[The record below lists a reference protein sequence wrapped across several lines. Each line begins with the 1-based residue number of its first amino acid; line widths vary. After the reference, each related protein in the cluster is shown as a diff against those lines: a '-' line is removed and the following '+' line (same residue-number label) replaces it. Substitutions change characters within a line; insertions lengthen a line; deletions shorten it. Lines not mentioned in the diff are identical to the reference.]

1 MTDAVNTG
9 AAAPMDEGATLPCI
23 VGASTTG
30 VPARL
35 RIAGVGARAYAFTVD
50 FNIRIALAFAWYA
63 TGAVLHASAAATEVT
78 LRRPREPDLWWTY
91 AIDIPVVVIFLLYHP
106 IVETLMRGVSPGK
119 RFAGVRIATLEGGV
133 PNVGALLLRNL
144 FRLIDS
150 APMFYGVGLLMALA
164 NRRSQRLGDLAAGT
178 LLVYDDGRAE
188 MTLAS
193 RSGFAAV
200 SALLAEHRAVAKRLA
215 LARRDAPDSVSTEA
229 LETRH
234 AALHHGLTQDTP
246 TMREVLRKFAEES
259 LPAATRELRPFL
271 GATLLGFVVAAVAG
285 WGLVTVEPESIRL
298 FASPEMLQK
307 VQAGELWT
315 EGLLGVAPSSVIS
328 GAIFFNNAVV
338 ALVAW
343 LLGFLFALGTIY
355 AIGVNGMMFGAL
367 TALCVSKGLGAEL
380 LDFVVAHGP
389 AEIFCLCVAGAA
401 GAVVGDALAHPGE
414 STRSDAFAAAV
425 RRTAVLLPSI
435 AIVLMFCGLIEGYVS
450 TSSLPFA
457 AKAVIGAGALVVA
470 ISALV
475 DWRGDRG
482 TPPPT
487 PPPRGV
493 PASR

>member
-1 MTDAVNTG
+1 MTDA
-9 AAAPMDEGATLPCI
+9 PEI
-23 VGASTTG
+23 VSASPTG
-30 VPARL
+30 VAARL

-63 TGAVLHASAAATEVT
+63 TGAVLHSSANALEVT
-78 LRRPREPDLWWTY
+78 LRRPREPDIWWTY
-91 AIDIPVVVIFLLYHP
+91 AIEIPVAVIFLFYHP
-106 IVETLMRGVSPGK
+106 VVETLLRGISPGK
-119 RFAGVRIATLEGGV
+119 RFAGLRIATLEGGV
-133 PNVGALLLRNL
+133 PNPGALMLRNL

-150 APMFYGVGLLMALA
+150 APLFYGVGIVMALA
-164 NRRSQRLGDLAAGT
+164 NRRGQRLGDLAAGT

-188 MTLAS
+188 MKLAAG
-193 RSGFAAV
+193 SGFGTA
-200 SALLAEHRAVAKRLA
+200 SALLTEHRTVAKRLA
-215 LARRDAPDSVSTEA
+215 LARRDAPDAVATEA

-234 AALHHGLTQDTP
+234 AALHHGLTQDAT
-246 TMREVLRKFAEES
+246 TLREMLRKFAEET
-259 LPAATRELRPFL
+259 LPAATHELRPFL
-271 GATLLGFVVAAVAG
+271 GATLLGFVVAALAG

-338 ALVAW
+338 ALAAW

-367 TALCVSKGLGAEL
+367 TALCVSNGLGAAL

-389 AEIFCLCVAGAA
+389 AEIFCLCAAGAA
-401 GAVVGDALAHPGE
+401 GAIVGDALAHPGE

-425 RRTAVLLPSI
+425 RRTAVLLPAI

-457 AKAVIGAGALVVA
+457 VKALIGAGALAVA
-470 ISALV
+470 VSALV

-482 TPPPT
+482 SLRPT
-487 PPPRGV
+487 PPLRGV